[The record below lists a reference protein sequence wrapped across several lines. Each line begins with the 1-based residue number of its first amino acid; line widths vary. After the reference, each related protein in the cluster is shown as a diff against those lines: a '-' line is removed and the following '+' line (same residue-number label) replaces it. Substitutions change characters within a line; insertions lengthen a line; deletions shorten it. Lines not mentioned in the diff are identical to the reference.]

1 MRYGVQVKMRK
12 VLAALFVKFMLLNV
26 IAAPVWADQPVRIA
40 AFGDSLIHGYGLWQG
55 EGFVPQMQAWLD
67 DQGVAATLVNAGVSG
82 DTSAGGAARVAW
94 TFEDNVQ
101 GMIVLLG
108 GNDLLRGLDPAQTRA
123 NLTSILTQAQE
134 NDIRVLLVGMQAPGN
149 YGPDYKEQFDVIYG
163 ELAEQFGVA
172 LYPWHFAAIAEY
184 LNEPARL
191 SEVMQPDNIHPNKAG
206 VAAIVAD
213 MGPSVA
219 ALVAEIR

>member
-1 MRYGVQVKMRK
+1 MRK

-67 DQGVAATLVNAGVSG
+67 AQGIEAVLVNAGVSG

-94 TFEDNVQ
+94 TFQDNVQ

-108 GNDLLRGLDPAQTRA
+108 GNDLLRGLDPAQTRI
-123 NLTSILTQAQE
+123 NLSSILTQAQE
-134 NDIRVLLVGMQAPGN
+134 NEIDVLLVGMQAPGN
-149 YGPDYKEQFDVIYG
+149 YGPEYKEQFDVIYSD
-163 ELAEQFGVA
+163 LAEEFGVA
-172 LYPWHFAAIAEY
+172 LYPWHFTAIADY

-191 SEVMQPDNIHPNKAG
+191 SEVMQPDNIHPNRAG
-206 VAAIVAD
+206 VAAIVSD

-219 ALVAEIR
+219 DLVGQIRRGGS